1 MMQTGANI
9 PEKFS
14 QLHREITPLNAG
26 DCLLVF
32 DRERD
37 VFSFPLH
44 FHPEYELNF
53 ISNAG
58 GAVRVVGDHSSA
70 ISDLEL
76 VLVGP
81 NLPHYWKQ
89 GECHNKRFHEV
100 TLQFHRNLF
109 QDGLINRNVMAPIKR
124 LLAQSQVGIAFS
136 EQTAEQMYP
145 RMKSLSHKH
154 GFDAFIELLN
164 LLFDLSNVRNQQV
177 LSSTG
182 ISAVSDFHNS
192 EKIRQVCDYIEH
204 NYHQKITL
212 NEISGHVNMTTIT
225 FSRFMKQRTGKTF
238 IEFLNAYRISV
249 ATRLL
254 IESPLQI
261 SEIAYRCGF
270 NNLANFNKIFK
281 KNKSVSPTEYR
292 KNLSGKKRV
301 IQ

>member
-1 MMQTGANI
+1 MDA
-9 PEKFS
+9 KFS

-53 ISNAG
+53 IANAA
-58 GAVRVVGDHSSA
+58 GAVRVVGDHSST

-81 NLPHYWKQ
+81 NLPHYWEQ
-89 GECHNKRFHEV
+89 GECRNKRFHELTIQFQRDLFHD
-100 TLQFHRNLF
+100 TLL
-109 QDGLINRNVMAPIKR
+109 NRNVMAPIRKV
-124 LLAQSQVGIAFS
+124 LTMSQMGIAFS
-136 EQTAEQMYP
+136 EETIERVYP
-145 RMKSLSHKH
+145 RIESLSVKH
-154 GFDAFIELLN
+154 GFDAVIELMT
-164 LLFDLSNVRNQQV
+164 LLFDLANVRNQQV

-182 ISAVSDFHNS
+182 ISSISDFHNS
-192 EKIRQVCDYIEH
+192 EKIKQVCDYIEH
-204 NYHQKITL
+204 NYTQKITL
-212 NEISGHVNMTTIT
+212 DEIASDVNMTNIT
-225 FSRFMKQRTGKTF
+225 FSRFIKQRTGKTF
-238 IEFLNAYRISV
+238 VEFLNAYRISV

-254 IESPLQI
+254 IETPLQI

-270 NNLANFNKIFK
+270 NNLANFNKIFR
-281 KNKSVSPTEYR
+281 KNKSLSPTEYR